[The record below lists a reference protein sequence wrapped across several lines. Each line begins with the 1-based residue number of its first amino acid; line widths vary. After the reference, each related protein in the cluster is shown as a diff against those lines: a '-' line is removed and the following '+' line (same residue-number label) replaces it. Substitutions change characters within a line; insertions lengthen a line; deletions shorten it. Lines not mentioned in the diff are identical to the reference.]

1 MLEYLLSAVYMSG
14 TLLNVLQ
21 LYDTEIIITSY
32 GNDYELLTKYSY
44 TPLHYLAAFSVDS
57 GHSTGLWLMGYK
69 KCKILPVLMGS
80 FSPLFPFYVTL

>member
-1 MLEYLLSAVYMSG
+1 MSG

-21 LYDTEIIITSY
+21 LHETEIIISSY

-44 TPLHYLAAFSVDS
+44 TPLHYLTSFSVDS
-57 GHSTGLWLMGYK
+57 GRGTGFWPMGYK

-80 FSPLFPFYVTL
+80 FSHLLPFYVTL